1 MTKQISGFGTS
12 NMVDLSNMNV
22 FDAVKTIVMTSTK
35 NICNAPNQKMKYK
48 VSTPTIQSILN
59 EFPISNMIE
68 LV

>member
-48 VSTPTIQSILN
+48 VPTPTIQSILN